1 MIVVVSPAKKLDFES
16 ESIKPN
22 WSEPD
27 YLDHSEKLINAA
39 RKLTRSK
46 LAKIMN
52 ISDAIADLNYE
63 RYRDFSRPFTP
74 ANARQAVFAF
84 NGDTYVGLDAET
96 LSEDDLDYAQDHFR
110 ILSGLYGILRPL
122 DLMQPYRLEM
132 GCRLKVPYRKNLYDF
147 WDGTLTEGL
156 NEILEKQKSD
166 IVVNCASNE
175 YFKSINEKK
184 LNAHVITP
192 VFKVVKEGMAKS
204 PGMMVKKARGQMARF
219 IIQNKIKDLESLK
232 KFNADGYK
240 FMPTLSDDKKFEF
253 HRIAE

>member
-16 ESIKPN
+16 ESIKPD

-27 YLDHSEKLINAA
+27 YLDQSEKLISAA

-52 ISDAIADLNYE
+52 ISDVIADLNYE
-63 RYRDFSRPFTP
+63 RYRDFSRPFTL

-84 NGDTYVGLDAET
+84 KGDTYVGLDADT
-96 LSEDDLDYAQDHFR
+96 LSEEDLAYAQDHFR

-147 WDGTLTEGL
+147 WNGTLTAGL
-156 NEILEKQKSD
+156 NDLLDEQKSK

-175 YFKSINEKK
+175 YFRSIKEKD
-184 LNAHVITP
+184 LNATVITP
-192 VFKVVKEGMAKS
+192 VFKVVKNGMAKS
-204 PGMMVKKARGQMARF
+204 PGMMTKKARGQMARF
-219 IIQNKIKDLESLK
+219 IIQNKIENAEALK
-232 KFNADGYK
+232 KFNTDGYK
-240 FMPTLSDDKKFEF
+240 FMPSLSDEHKFEY

>member
-16 ESIKPN
+16 ESIRPD

-27 YLDHSEKLINAA
+27 YLDQSEKLITAA
-39 RKLTRSK
+39 KKLTRSK

-52 ISDAIADLNYE
+52 ISDSIAELNYQ
-63 RYRDFSRPFTP
+63 RYRDFSRPFTL

-84 NGDTYVGLDAET
+84 KGDTYLGLDAET
-96 LSEDDLDYAQDHFR
+96 LSEDDLNYAQDHFR

-147 WDGTLTEGL
+147 WDGTLTDGL
-156 NEILEKQKSD
+156 NNLLDEQGSTV
-166 IVVNCASNE
+166 VVNCASNE
-175 YFKSINEKK
+175 YFKSIKEKD
-184 LNAHVITP
+184 LNATVITP
-192 VFKVVKEGMAKS
+192 VFKVVKDGVAKS

-219 IIQNKIKDLESLK
+219 IIQNKIEDVEDLK
-232 KFNADGYK
+232 KFSADGYK

>member
-16 ESIKPN
+16 ESIKPD

-27 YLDHSEKLINAA
+27 YLDQSEKLINAA

-52 ISDAIADLNYE
+52 VSDAIADLNYE
-63 RYRDFSRPFTP
+63 RYREFSRPFTL

-84 NGDTYVGLDAET
+84 KGDTYVGLDAET
-96 LSEDDLDYAQDHFR
+96 LSEEDLAYAQDHFR

-147 WDGTLTEGL
+147 WNGTLTAGL
-156 NEILEKQKSD
+156 NDLLEEQNSK

-175 YFKSINEKK
+175 YFRSIKEKD
-184 LNAHVITP
+184 LNATVITP
-192 VFKVVKEGMAKS
+192 VFKVVKDGMAKS
-204 PGMMVKKARGQMARF
+204 PGMMTKKARGQMARF
-219 IIQNKIKDLESLK
+219 IIQNKIEKAEDLK

-240 FMPTLSDDKKFEF
+240 FIPSLSDEHKFEF
-253 HRIAE
+253 HRVAG

>member
-16 ESIKPN
+16 ESLKSD

-27 YLDHSEKLINAA
+27 YLDHSEKLIGAA

-46 LAKIMN
+46 LSKIMN

-63 RYRDFSRPFTP
+63 RYRDFSRPFTL

-84 NGDTYVGLDAET
+84 KGDTYVGLDAET
-96 LSEDDLDYAQDHFR
+96 LSDDDLNYAQDHFR

-147 WDGTLTEGL
+147 WNGTLTAGL
-156 NEILEKQKSD
+156 NELLDVQDSKV
-166 IVVNCASNE
+166 VVNCASNE
-175 YFKSINEKK
+175 YFKSIKEKD
-184 LNAHVITP
+184 LNATVITP
-192 VFKVVKEGMAKS
+192 VFKVVKDGMAKS
-204 PGMMVKKARGQMARF
+204 PGMMTKKARGQMARF
-219 IIQNKIKDLESLK
+219 IIQNRITDAEDLK

-240 FMPTLSDDKKFEF
+240 FMPTLSDEKKFEF